1 MRPTLYTARQL
12 EEPLTLAFED
22 GLRLLRHGR
31 IDAEHGI
38 MRFGSNYTFL
48 VTVRLDELEALAIY
62 KPRLGEAPLWDFL
75 SGTLCQRELAAFYL
89 SEALGWDLV
98 PPTVLREDAPRGIG
112 SLQLFIHHDPN
123 CHYFRF
129 EPRHLPQ
136 IQRFLAFDVVANNA
150 DRKGGHVLLDEAD
163 HIWGIDHGL
172 CFNHV
177 PKLRTVMWE
186 FGPDDMPLA
195 GTPLP
200 EDVLADLRC
209 LLAKL
214 SQPDETLRL
223 LMELLAEDEVA
234 ALRRRLTTLT
244 HNGTYPLPRPSGS
257 RPWPA
262 V

>member
-1 MRPTLYTARQL
+1 MRPTIYTARCI
-12 EEPLTLAFED
+12 EEPITLSFEE
-22 GLRLLRHGR
+22 GLRLLQLGAV
-31 IDAEHGI
+31 DAEHGI

-48 VTVRLDELEALAIY
+48 VTVRLDDVEALAVY
-62 KPRLGEAPLWDFL
+62 KPRLGEAPLWDFP
-75 SGTLCQRELAAFYL
+75 SGTLCKRELAAFYL

-98 PPTVLREDAPRGIG
+98 PPTALREDAPRGLG
-112 SLQLFIHHDPN
+112 SLQIFIHHDPN

-129 EPRHLPQ
+129 APRHLPQ
-136 IQRFLAFDVVANNA
+136 IKRFLAFDVVANNA

-186 FGPDDMPLA
+186 FGPEETPLA
-195 GTPLP
+195 GTPIP
-200 EDVLADLRC
+200 DDVLADLRC

-214 SQPDETLRL
+214 QTPDDAVLQL
-223 LMELLAEDEVA
+223 LHLLAEEEVA
-234 ALRRRLTTLT
+234 ALRRRLTTLIN
-244 HNGTYPLPRPSGS
+244 HGTFPMPRPGGS
-257 RPWPA
+257 RPWPP

>member
-1 MRPTLYTARQL
+1 MRPTIYTARCI
-12 EEPLTLAFED
+12 EEPITLSFEE
-22 GLRLLRHGR
+22 GLRLLRLGAV
-31 IDAEHGI
+31 DAEHGI

-48 VTVRLDELEALAIY
+48 VTVRLDDVEALAVY
-62 KPRLGEAPLWDFL
+62 KPRLGEAPLWDFP
-75 SGTLCQRELAAFYL
+75 SGTLCKRELAACYL

-98 PPTVLREDAPRGIG
+98 PPTALREDAPRGLG
-112 SLQLFIHHDPN
+112 SLQIFIHHDPN

-129 EPRHLPQ
+129 APRHLPQ
-136 IQRFLAFDVVANNA
+136 IKRFLAFDVVANNA

-186 FGPDDMPLA
+186 FGPEETPLA
-195 GTPLP
+195 GTPIP
-200 EDVLADLRC
+200 DDVLADLRC

-214 SQPDETLRL
+214 QTPDDAVLQL
-223 LMELLAEDEVA
+223 LHLLAEEEVA
-234 ALRRRLTTLT
+234 ALRRRLTTLIN
-244 HNGTYPLPRPSGS
+244 HGTFPMPRPGGS
-257 RPWPA
+257 RPWPP

>member
-1 MRPTLYTARQL
+1 MRPTIYTARHL
-12 EEPLTLAFED
+12 EDPITLSFEE
-22 GLRLLRHGR
+22 GLRLLRLGAV
-31 IDAEHGI
+31 DTEHGV

-48 VTVRLDELEALAIY
+48 VTVRLDDIEALAVY
-62 KPRLGEAPLWDFL
+62 KPRLGEAPLWDFPT
-75 SGTLCQRELAAFYL
+75 GTLCKRELAAFYL

-98 PPTVLREDAPRGIG
+98 PPTALREDAPRGIG
-112 SLQLFIHHDPN
+112 SLQIFIHHDPN

-136 IQRFLAFDVVANNA
+136 IKRFLAFDVVANNA
-150 DRKGGHVLLDEAD
+150 DRKGGHVLLDAAD

-186 FGPDDMPLA
+186 FGSDEMPLA
-195 GTPLP
+195 GTPIP
-200 EDVLADLRC
+200 DDVLADLRC

-214 SQPDETLRL
+214 QTPDDAVLQL
-223 LMELLAEDEVA
+223 IHLLAEEEVT
-234 ALRRRLTTLT
+234 ALRRRLATLIN
-244 HNGTYPLPRPSGS
+244 HGTFPMPRPGGS
-257 RPWPA
+257 RPWPP